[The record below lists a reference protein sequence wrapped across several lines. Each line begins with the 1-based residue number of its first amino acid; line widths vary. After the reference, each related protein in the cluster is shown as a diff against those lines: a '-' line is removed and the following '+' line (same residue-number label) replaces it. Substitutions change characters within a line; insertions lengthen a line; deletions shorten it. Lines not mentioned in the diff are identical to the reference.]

1 MSAFALIDVPAID
14 ALAVSIKL
22 GLANL
27 ALGLIGGIV
36 WIVLPAKEIHGE
48 APSKPIHGEA
58 PSEAVIGHS
67 DRSA

>member
-1 MSAFALIDVPAID
+1 MMSAFALIDVPAMD

-36 WIVLPAKEIHGE
+36 WIVLPAKEITGE
-48 APSKPIHGEA
+48 LPPE
-58 PSEAVIGHS
+58 PVMGHS
-67 DRSA
+67 DRRA

>member
-1 MSAFALIDVPAID
+1 MMSAFALIDVPATD

-27 ALGLIGGIV
+27 ALGVIGGIV
-36 WIVLPAKEIHGE
+36 WIVLPAKEIPGE
-48 APSKPIHGEA
+48 LS
-58 PSEAVIGHS
+58 SEPVISHS